1 MGDSPVTPNLNDV
14 PVVNNPL
21 PPNVIPP
28 TAPPENTPGL
38 QQNQPVANAPQAT
51 PAQPNAQTAQPQAPA
66 PTPAQQH
73 AGIFH
78 QVLSVLGGGGN
89 RPVMGP
95 NGQPQTDANGNVIMA
110 PASAKQLGMGI
121 LAGAISGMVAGMATP
136 TKYNDFGG
144 GRKDFGGGRKVPD
157 YSGAFAAG
165 AQAATPFTQQGA
177 QEAAQKQAAGASAQQ
192 FATMDHNMRLHQ
204 NYLSNLKMQGELLQS
219 GIDDDEPL
227 ITGLEAAGPVLG
239 QDGKPLLDKTGQPI
253 QPVIAQGVT
262 EDKLLPMMKDGSV
275 TRQSLLRDG
284 QIQQTDADSKP
295 LTNPDGTPHMVWTY
309 TVYDHRAMVAMTNE
323 MKGLSTKLDD
333 VSEGTAV
340 PISVLAKYSQQKTAA
355 RGAQTALGNQIATYN
370 KSNPDAKIDEIDL
383 KSNPAIQ
390 QILPQIAKYG
400 TDPLDLMFKDL
411 RADKTVSGSAVA
423 ALAQAL
429 HVTDEGLNQMGVDR
443 ASALA
448 EGKKNDAQKP
458 ADPART
464 QNAPALIKAKNT
476 NLPAASLNDYNSR
489 LHAGMSND
497 ELDKVMKDAT
507 AESEKVTAQ
516 QLAQDSHDQA
526 RAAKDDARIQK
537 GEKPVVGI
545 DASGRQVLVPAGD
558 VTKYGLSQ
566 VREVGQAENEK
577 VTNARSLMT
586 VFNDDDPDDLGLVQL
601 ANKLNKEGKLG
612 PVASRFQDWLNKL
625 GSVPTSLAG
634 FDAGDPDVQR
644 LFTKLG
650 LSTTGLMQVHVG
662 ARGSAAMLEHFADL
676 ANAKQMS
683 GDAFAA
689 ALDTE
694 NKYIKMKAMLP
705 QKQAQQVPQ
714 AQKVQNQPNKQNQ
727 GGFNPNAFPKV
738 Q

>member
-1 MGDSPVTPNLNDV
+1 
-14 PVVNNPL
+14 
-21 PPNVIPP
+21 
-28 TAPPENTPGL
+28 
-38 QQNQPVANAPQAT
+38 
-51 PAQPNAQTAQPQAPA
+51 
-66 PTPAQQH
+66 
-73 AGIFH
+73 
-78 QVLSVLGGGGN
+78 
-89 RPVMGP
+89 
-95 NGQPQTDANGNVIMA
+95 
-110 PASAKQLGMGI
+110 
-121 LAGAISGMVAGMATP
+121 
-136 TKYNDFGG
+136 
-144 GRKDFGGGRKVPD
+144 
-157 YSGAFAAG
+157 
-165 AQAATPFTQQGA
+165 
-177 QEAAQKQAAGASAQQ
+177 
-192 FATMDHNMRLHQ
+192 
-204 NYLSNLKMQGELLQS
+204 
-219 GIDDDEPL
+219 
-227 ITGLEAAGPVLG
+227 
-239 QDGKPLLDKTGQPI
+239 
-253 QPVIAQGVT
+253 
-262 EDKLLPMMKDGSV
+262 
-275 TRQSLLRDG
+275 LRDG

-458 ADPART
+458 ADPARI

-558 VTKYGLSQ
+558 VTKYGL
-566 VREVGQAENEK
+566 
-577 VTNARSLMT
+577 
-586 VFNDDDPDDLGLVQL
+586 
-601 ANKLNKEGKLG
+601 
-612 PVASRFQDWLNKL
+612 
-625 GSVPTSLAG
+625 
-634 FDAGDPDVQR
+634 
-644 LFTKLG
+644 
-650 LSTTGLMQVHVG
+650 
-662 ARGSAAMLEHFADL
+662 
-676 ANAKQMS
+676 
-683 GDAFAA
+683 
-689 ALDTE
+689 
-694 NKYIKMKAMLP
+694 
-705 QKQAQQVPQ
+705 
-714 AQKVQNQPNKQNQ
+714 
-727 GGFNPNAFPKV
+727 
-738 Q
+738 

>member
-458 ADPART
+458 ADPARI

-612 PVASRFQDWLNKL
+612 PVASRF
-625 GSVPTSLAG
+625 
-634 FDAGDPDVQR
+634 
-644 LFTKLG
+644 
-650 LSTTGLMQVHVG
+650 
-662 ARGSAAMLEHFADL
+662 
-676 ANAKQMS
+676 
-683 GDAFAA
+683 
-689 ALDTE
+689 
-694 NKYIKMKAMLP
+694 
-705 QKQAQQVPQ
+705 
-714 AQKVQNQPNKQNQ
+714 
-727 GGFNPNAFPKV
+727 
-738 Q
+738 